1 MIPSRP
7 LDLGGIIG
15 ESIRI
20 IKRIYW
26 RAAIFLIIFT
36 APGLII
42 LSFGIDKT
50 FDGMQEVTQKYT
62 AVSPEAPVLVR
73 DYFLAGMS
81 RSGSM
86 WLYRLQYPEIFSIID
101 SVKTTIASKYP
112 DSAQA
117 KIEVRLDSI
126 VQAVNH
132 GSGKSTVD
140 LILTSITS
148 GLIILFI
155 GIFLYILA
163 MAAVWAALFDLSSRA
178 FEERP
183 FSFGPIFRQL
193 LTRSMWLLMVQFIL
207 VLFAMLTGFGLV
219 IGITAVISPI
229 LGVFGILA
237 SFPILIYAA
246 IRIMFSGIALVSE
259 ESGPF
264 EAVKRSLELTANMFW
279 RIFGISLIVGI
290 LIYIIM
296 ILIRLPFSLI
306 LSADTDWITDFIRGN
321 VNIPR
326 FFAGIKNACGALILS
341 GLLSSAIT
349 VSFFPAFLTTFY
361 YDLRTRND
369 GALEYPSELETENEE
384 LSNDSV

>member
-1 MIPSRP
+1 
-7 LDLGGIIG
+7 
-15 ESIRI
+15 
-20 IKRIYW
+20 
-26 RAAIFLIIFT
+26 
-36 APGLII
+36 
-42 LSFGIDKT
+42 
-50 FDGMQEVTQKYT
+50 
-62 AVSPEAPVLVR
+62 
-73 DYFLAGMS
+73 
-81 RSGSM
+81 
-86 WLYRLQYPEIFSIID
+86 
-101 SVKTTIASKYP
+101 
-112 DSAQA
+112 
-117 KIEVRLDSI
+117 
-126 VQAVNH
+126 
-132 GSGKSTVD
+132 
-140 LILTSITS
+140 
-148 GLIILFI
+148 
-155 GIFLYILA
+155 
-163 MAAVWAALFDLSSRA
+163 
-178 FEERP
+178 
-183 FSFGPIFRQL
+183 
-193 LTRSMWLLMVQFIL
+193 MWLLIVQFVL

-264 EAVKRSLELTANMFW
+264 EAIKRSLELTMNSFW

-296 ILIRLPFSLI
+296 ILIRLPFSLV

-321 VNIPR
+321 VNIPH

-369 GALEYPSELETENEE
+369 GALEYPAEAEIMNEE